1 MTTAQSCWQ
10 RLHAQTDQA
19 RSVGSVNAKNQIL
32 RILTRLADKEHCSRK
47 VQGWIQHE
55 RGDKKKRLS
64 EIRVNQGADARDN
77 WKRPSIQLHNL
88 VGLEDGA
95 VLSLMVTLG
104 DRDERI
110 ISYSVSLQG
119 RQRPSGV
126 PWYARIDLSEKPE
139 GSGLCAH
146 PLLHCHVGNDPD
158 GEVAE
163 VEPRSQAAE
172 DLVGSPGQDA
182 RSKAWSPRVPLPWLY
197 PWEAL
202 EWLLATVEPSL
213 EPAPLNRAS
222 A

>member
-1 MTTAQSCWQ
+1 MTTAPNCWQ

-19 RSVGSVNAKNQIL
+19 RSIGSVNAKNQIL
-32 RILTRLADKEHCSRK
+32 RVLTRLADKEHCSRK

-64 EIRVNQGADARDN
+64 EIRVNQSADARDN
-77 WKRPSIQLHNL
+77 WKRPSIQLHNM
-88 VGLEDGA
+88 VGLEDA

-104 DRDERI
+104 DRDEKI
-110 ISYSVSLQG
+110 VSYSVSLQG
-119 RQRPSGV
+119 RQKPSGV

-163 VEPRSQAAE
+163 GLLE
-172 DLVGSPGQDA
+172 SPGQDA

-213 EPAPLNRAS
+213 EPAPLTRAS